1 MARCYKTKGHH
12 SIKLLELQVF
22 YYWHNIWNLVDQIME
37 LRTESDI
44 MGNLGAK
51 RLAIMS
57 NNVTPSVKS
66 KDWAKWSVVLAYSG
80 KKRVKVLDFRHPKG
94 SWFPTDV
101 ATTLLQ
107 RHEISHKCKVAP
119 FCTTQKRTPLALHKN
134 GFLSYLVQWK
144 FIDHFDKCYSDLISG
159 QLLLCL
165 VLGLASGFWLK
176 KWK

>member
-1 MARCYKTKGHH
+1 MSYKSFIIDT
-12 SIKLLELQVF
+12 F
-22 YYWHNIWNLVDQIME
+22 CNLADQIMD
-37 LRTESDI
+37 LRTQSDI
-44 MGNLGAK
+44 MGNLRAK
-51 RLAIMS
+51 GLAIMS
-57 NNVTPSVKS
+57 LNVTPSVKS

-119 FCTTQKRTPLALHKN
+119 FCTTQKRMYSSALHKDV
-134 GFLSYLVQWK
+134 FLSYLVQWK
-144 FIDHFDKCYSDLISG
+144 FIDHFDKCYSNLISD

-165 VLGLASGFWLK
+165 
-176 KWK
+176 